1 MLELL
6 QRLWHNHL
14 LYLDLRSEFNDPNLL
29 DSAEIAIILSAN
41 EDNFERYLHLNEF
54 VQILKKARLRAD
66 IFSIQLAQIQSLNA
80 VQMGFVAKNDLLKA
94 LKLLHKISNQELV
107 VDFIEKMQNFKPDK
121 KNKFF

>member
-54 VQILKKARLRAD
+54 VQILKKTRLRAD

-94 LKLLHKISNQELV
+94 
-107 VDFIEKMQNFKPDK
+107 
-121 KNKFF
+121 